1 MNHLYLSW
9 TQFLWGRVFVTY
21 AFYFTALFGGA
32 ESIGLLRLCA
42 YRLGRRLGF
51 DPRGLR
57 PSRDPRQVFAEFLL
71 ETSCAAAVHAI
82 VRLDDGSVE
91 GHFCFETASCV
102 GEDRLC
108 YGRFEEAVCL
118 KTRMLLRS
126 TFDGNPLLPEDAFCI
141 LSAENSATFS
151 GKHVRVSVSKY
162 DTLLLTDF
170 LTHYVTLRS
179 TPTPTG
185 ARICKARAHKF
196 AGLASSRLSTTTWAF
211 VGLPWPS
218 RLLNVPTS

>member
-71 ETSCAAAVHAI
+71 ETSWVIIDTYAGHRSSRAARALSSKV
-82 VRLDDGSVE
+82 LD
-91 GHFCFETASCV
+91 
-102 GEDRLC
+102 LP
-108 YGRFEEAVCL
+108 RF
-118 KTRMLLRS
+118 TINRTHLL
-126 TFDGNPLLPEDAFCI
+126 T
-141 LSAENSATFS
+141 
-151 GKHVRVSVSKY
+151 HVRDKSLTTVLTPLYLSLAPLQ
-162 DTLLLTDF
+162 TLHT
-170 LTHYVTLRS
+170 
-179 TPTPTG
+179 
-185 ARICKARAHKF
+185 
-196 AGLASSRLSTTTWAF
+196 SRHC
-211 VGLPWPS
+211 
-218 RLLNVPTS
+218 